1 MCVFCL
7 SSCPKGPERTGLRVS
22 FTWMQNVVWKH
33 DLSTTVGDLRKATRR
48 IFEFFFFFLNKEMG
62 TEEDRGEKF

>member
-1 MCVFCL
+1 M
-7 SSCPKGPERTGLRVS
+7 
-22 FTWMQNVVWKH
+22 VWKH